1 MSLQTNTVES
11 YPSTK
16 EVMEQTLFGVGRNL
30 RPLLLYHL
38 FFVLLAFVFLLPTG
52 TWLSTLLLSRS
63 GLPMV
68 SPEEMLNFLASP
80 AGVGWVFSAGIL
92 YLLFLFIHHSGM
104 ILIAFHEDREV
115 YGLATNALWRVG
127 RKTPGLLLLASL
139 QVGTHLLI
147 SLPFLLVMVA
157 LWLFLLAQYDLYYLL
172 SRYPPDFLLFLGIC
186 SVIGAAM
193 LFCNGY
199 LYLRWVLALPV
210 LLLEKFTPLEALR
223 KSSRITEGYR
233 ARIAVL
239 VLSTALAVILVPG
252 LLLAAFET
260 LGGLALG
267 WLPENFSILIP
278 AVLFFLSIYIALIV
292 LGGFFSVAVN
302 SLLIE
307 RLYRNT
313 LAAHPVQETI
323 PPPKRTGI
331 LAWGTEILL
340 LLIALLQAGIVL
352 PSFFDFQDE
361 VYITAH
367 RGSSMKAPENTI
379 PAIEQAIL
387 DGADYVE
394 IDVRQT
400 KDGVP
405 VLLHDR
411 DLRRI
416 AGIPQPIWEMTLEEV
431 RQIDAGGW
439 FDPEYSEVGIPT
451 LQEAIDTLRG
461 RAKLYL
467 EIKSHP
473 RTPNLTASVV
483 EMIRRKEMVE
493 DTILAALEQE
503 VLAEAKRLEP
513 DLRTSLIIHT
523 PLGTPDFRLLDALA
537 LRAAITDEASVR
549 QARRDEYELHVWTVN
564 DRREMSRFIDMG
576 VDNIITDRPDVLADL
591 LEERA
596 ELSDAELFLVKV
608 RNWLRGG
615 AAAF

>member
-1 MSLQTNTVES
+1 MSWQTGSVEG
-11 YPSTK
+11 YPSAR

-38 FFVLLAFVFLLPTG
+38 FFVLLAFVVLLPVG

-68 SPEEMLNFLASP
+68 SPEEMLGFLASP
-80 AGVGWVFSAGIL
+80 AGVGWVLGAGIL
-92 YLLFLFIHHSGM
+92 SLLFLFIHHSGM
-104 ILIAFHEDREV
+104 ILIASHENRGK
-115 YGLATNALWRVG
+115 YGLATSALWRVG
-127 RKTPGLLLLASL
+127 QRMPGLLLLASL

-147 SLPFLLVMVA
+147 SLPFLLAMA
-157 LWLFLLAQYDLYYLL
+157 GLWLFLLAQYDPYYLL
-172 SRYPPDFLLFLGIC
+172 SQYPPDFLLFLSIC
-186 SVIGAAM
+186 AVVGAAM
-193 LFCNGY
+193 CLCNGY

-210 LLLEKFTPLEALR
+210 LILEKTAPSEALK
-223 KSSRITEGYR
+223 KSSRITKGYR

-239 VLSTALAVILVPG
+239 VLGTALAVILVPG
-252 LLLAAFET
+252 LLLAGFET
-260 LGGLALG
+260 IGGLALG
-267 WLPENFSILIP
+267 WLPESFPVLIP
-278 AVLFFLSIYIALIV
+278 AVLLFLSVYTVLIV
-292 LGGFFSVAVN
+292 LVGFFSVAGN
-302 SLLIE
+302 SLLME
-307 RLYRNT
+307 RLYRS
-313 LAAHPVQETI
+313 AAGAGPVLESTQ
-323 PPPKRTGI
+323 PARRTGI

-340 LLIALLQAGIVL
+340 LLIALVQAGIVL

-379 PAIEQAIL
+379 PAIEQAIR

-416 AGIPQPIWEMTLEEV
+416 AGVPRPIWEMTLKEV
-431 RQIDAGGW
+431 RDIDAGGW
-439 FDPEYSEVGIPT
+439 FDPEYSGVGIPT
-451 LQEAIDTLRG
+451 LQEAVDALQG

-467 EIKSHP
+467 EIKPSP
-473 RTPNLTASVV
+473 QTPGLTSSALEVV
-483 EMIRRKEMVE
+483 RQEEMVE

-513 DLRTSLIIHT
+513 DLRTSLFIHT
-523 PLGTPDFRLLDALA
+523 ALGTPDLRLLDVLA
-537 LRAAITDEASVR
+537 LRAAIAEEASVR
-549 QARRDEYELHVWTVN
+549 QARRQGHELHVWTVN
-564 DRREMSRFIDMG
+564 DRMEMSRFIDMG
-576 VDNIITDRPDVLADL
+576 VDNIITDRPEVMADL

-596 ELSDAELFLVKV
+596 ELSDAELFLVKL
-608 RNWLRGG
+608 RNWLRG
-615 AAAF
+615 